1 MPSVIKATPE
11 NAHLM
16 REVIAGWPE
25 LNSCIESLR
34 KQGLFPGM
42 RAMTLTDDAGRTLE
56 QLANDIAR
64 PSDANACRANPDG
77 QGHEGV

>member
-25 LNSCIESLR
+25 LNSCIKSLR

-42 RAMTLTDDAGRTLE
+42 RAMTLTDDAGRSLE
-56 QLANDIAR
+56 QLALDSSTHK
-64 PSDANACRANPDG
+64 PVDLPDANSNLST
-77 QGHEGV
+77 